1 MRSWLRLYERLI
13 FAGIW
18 LGACL
23 VALMLVAMV
32 AYVAVKGIGTI
43 SWGFVT
49 QVPSRMG
56 KEGGISSTIVST
68 VYLTLTALLISVP
81 FGVGTAIYLTE
92 YSSRRSRFTR
102 LIEISAEL
110 LAGTPS
116 IVFGLFGFVFFVL
129 FLGLGWSVLSGGLT
143 LSLMILPTII
153 RTAQEAVAAVPPEF
167 RENSFALGATKWQ
180 TVSRMVLPAAMPG
193 IITGIILG
201 IGRCVGET
209 AAVLLT
215 AGSALGTPVLPTDP
229 ARSMAVHLYVLASEG
244 ISMERAF
251 GTAFLLVVLIL
262 MVNYAANRSLQRFSC
277 RLRT

>member
-1 MRSWLRLYERLI
+1 VRSWLRLYERLI

-251 GTAFLLVVLIL
+251 GTALLLVVLIL

>member
-1 MRSWLRLYERLI
+1 
-13 FAGIW
+13 
-18 LGACL
+18 
-23 VALMLVAMV
+23 MLVAMV

-251 GTAFLLVVLIL
+251 GTALLLVVLIL